1 MYTTETDRML
11 AEGGVMQ
18 EGNTVDPVSGN
29 DVPPG
34 ALQEEVRD
42 DIDAKLSEGEF
53 VIPADV
59 VRYIGLSTLMK
70 MRDKAKEGLKKMEE
84 IGQMG
89 NAEEV
94 PNAEAL
100 HGGDKSEEM
109 DDETFG
115 AEVDSIMNE
124 DMGGEE
130 QAFAEGGYVDPANAP
145 LYKSSPIKGFEMVTM
160 TNESGN
166 TIYIPHVNGK
176 PLLTVPAG
184 YTAKKGILPTIEDP
198 AAVAAK
204 AAAANTV
211 DTGGGGGEGS
221 SGTTT
226 PSQGGAV
233 PSFDAE
239 GRAIAATTGLTNT
252 QAAIAGTVIGLVTGI
267 PMLGLA
273 ARYGNQKANE
283 SYAKDAAAVNLGIAD
298 TMGANFGTYGYND
311 QPTATTGSG
320 GTGGQAANAAAAAAA
335 AATAAGYSEAAI
347 AAASQAAASAVIGG
361 ASATAAAEAGREA
374 ASKSEAADRASIGQ
388 GEVDAIEAATTGQ
401 FGATTSPVSA
411 PDITTTNFGPEVD
424 TSLESQGAYSGNT
437 GGGGGSPASQGETS
451 SQSGEGNPGESNS
464 TSSSTGEGNP
474 GESYA
479 KGGFVKKK
487 NKPAVKAKRGLA
499 SRK

>member
-184 YTAKKGILPTIEDP
+184 YIAKKGILPTIEDP
-198 AAVAAK
+198 AAAAAK
-204 AAAANTV
+204 AAAAAGS
-211 DTGGGGGEGS
+211 DTSGGGGD
-221 SGTTT
+221 SGGGPTTGPT
-226 PSQGGAV
+226 QGGPV

-239 GRAIAATTGLTNT
+239 GRAVAAKTGLTDM
-252 QAAIAGTVIGLVTGI
+252 QAGIAGTVIGLVTGI

-298 TMGANFGTYGYND
+298 TMGANFADYG
-311 QPTATTGSG
+311 PTATMGAG

-347 AAASQAAASAVIGG
+347 GAASQAAANAVVGG

-374 ASKSEAADRASIGQ
+374 ASKSEAAGRGAIGQ

-411 PDITTTNFGPEVD
+411 PDITTTDLGPAPD
-424 TSLESQGAYSGNT
+424 TGPSPSDQGGPGPAGDGST
-437 GGGGGSPASQGETS
+437 GGGLGGVG
-451 SQSGEGNPGESNS
+451 GEGTPGAN
-464 TSSSTGEGNP
+464 GP
-474 GESYA
+474 GDGTASDYA